1 MNKPR
6 TRASLFRMASF
17 RLAVLGTLFSTI
29 AAVIVFALLYKA
41 TKLAAYEELS
51 PIVAS
56 DRADILSDAA
66 SDHTT
71 VAAEIA
77 LTTKAGAGHTY
88 YALANAQGRILV
100 QTMPMPAAPLTW
112 QSLTPLQDPAMSP
125 GVERIDGTG
134 VRLADGSVLFIG
146 EDATVFATLNRRI
159 AFIFA
164 IVFGA
169 MIGLGLLASILIASY
184 SLKRVS
190 AISEASAAIMTG
202 DLSRR
207 IEAYGIDDELDV
219 LTEDLNRMLEMIERL
234 VENARQVTNDIAHDL
249 RSPLMRLHGRLVHIT
264 RLAAAQD
271 STLLAQEL
279 NEALA
284 QSDLI
289 ISLFAA
295 LLRLS
300 EIEAGALYG
309 GFVTT
314 DLSALVRSI
323 GDEFVLVAEDC
334 GQSLTVV
341 VADAVSIHG
350 DIALLTQMI
359 VNIVENAIRHCPS
372 GTVMTLSLVKA
383 ETGTVY
389 LEMADS
395 GPGIPEAERERVFQR
410 FVRLDRSRQTPGHG
424 LGLPLV
430 CAIATLHG
438 GGVKLFDNAP
448 GLRVR
453 IDLPAPSQLLAG

>member
-1 MNKPR
+1 MSKPR

-41 TKLAAYEELS
+41 TQLAAYEALS
-51 PIVAS
+51 PIVVS

-71 VAAEIA
+71 MAGEIA
-77 LTTKAGAGHTY
+77 LTNKAGAGHTY
-88 YALANAQGRILV
+88 YALADAQGRMLV
-100 QTMPMPAAPLTW
+100 QTMPMPIVPLSW
-112 QSLTPLQDPAMSP
+112 QSLTRLQDPAMPP
-125 GVERIDGTG
+125 GVERIDGVG
-134 VRLADGSVLFIG
+134 ARLADGSVLFIG
-146 EDATVFATLNRRI
+146 EDATVYATLNRRI

-169 MIGLGLLASILIASY
+169 MIGLGLLASMLIASY
-184 SLKRVS
+184 SLKRVN

-249 RSPLMRLHGRLVHIT
+249 RSPLMRLHSRLVRIA

-271 STLLAQEL
+271 SEVLAQEL

-309 GFVTT
+309 GFVPVN
-314 DLSALVRSI
+314 LSALVRGI
-323 GDEFVLVAEDC
+323 GDEFILVTEDR
-334 GQSLTVV
+334 GQSFTVA
-341 VADAVSIHG
+341 VADALWIDG
-350 DIALLTQMI
+350 DTALLTQMV
-359 VNIVENAIRHCPS
+359 VNIVENAIRHCAA
-372 GTVMTLSLVKA
+372 GTAMTLSLEQA
-383 ETGTVY
+383 GTGTVR
-389 LEMADS
+389 LEMTDS
-395 GPGIPEAERERVFQR
+395 GPGIPEAEHERVFQR

-438 GGVKLFDNAP
+438 GRVKLFDNAP

-453 IDLPAPSQLLAG
+453 VDLPASSQLRAR